1 MDDTDRARRIAQLE
15 SRCSAPHLDRG
26 GSEPQQPNT
35 RRRAVGRCGAGAG
48 SGGWSTTPSGKSTL
62 DVGLG
67 RSGTSDGVVASGVAA
82 AAAVAEP
89 APALVLRGLGLFF
102 ATAASAVRASARRF
116 ACATE
121 TSFQKP
127 HNGSALFGLFD
138 LSSNDRRPRCC
149 AEGAPA
155 PRFAARGLAFGSA
168 GRIGASSRAAA
179 PGCAAPPS
187 SAAMVGM
194 TAGLVLVRTGLCR
207 QIRWE
212 APAQASTLGTE
223 PYCGEAEHD
232 QLAVSLTLGPYQR
245 LGRSLVTTCPVPLV
259 FTKPLSYS

>member
-1 MDDTDRARRIAQLE
+1 MLFFEGVCCCNTSCMDDTDRARRIAQLE

-67 RSGTSDGVVASGVAA
+67 RSGTSDGIVASGVAA

-89 APALVLRGLGLFF
+89 APALVLRGLGF

-127 HNGSALFGLFD
+127 HSGSALFGLFD
-138 LSSNDRRPRCC
+138 LSSRDRLPRCC

-155 PRFAARGLAFGSA
+155 PRFAARGLSGCATCRGARA
-168 GRIGASSRAAA
+168 GRTGASSRAAA
-179 PGCAAPPS
+179 EGCAEPS
-187 SAAMVGM
+187 AGGACRAMVDM
-194 TAGLVLVRTGLCR
+194 AAGLTLVRTGLCR
-207 QIRWE
+207 VIRWE
-212 APAQASTLGTE
+212 APEQVLR
-223 PYCGEAEHD
+223 
-232 QLAVSLTLGPYQR
+232 V
-245 LGRSLVTTCPVPLV
+245 
-259 FTKPLSYS
+259 

>member
-67 RSGTSDGVVASGVAA
+67 RSGTSDGIVASGVAA

-89 APALVLRGLGLFF
+89 AAALVLRGLGLIF

-127 HNGSALFGLFD
+127 HSGSALFGLFD
-138 LSSNDRRPRCC
+138 LSSKDRRPCC

-155 PRFAARGLAFGSA
+155 PRFAARGLSGCATCRGRGA
-168 GRIGASSRAAA
+168 GRTGASSRAAA
-179 PGCAAPPS
+179 EGRDP
-187 SAAMVGM
+187 
-194 TAGLVLVRTGLCR
+194 AGYAKV
-207 QIRWE
+207 
-212 APAQASTLGTE
+212 TL
-223 PYCGEAEHD
+223 
-232 QLAVSLTLGPYQR
+232 
-245 LGRSLVTTCPVPLV
+245 
-259 FTKPLSYS
+259 